1 MKNNLFSCLLP
12 MRHYSERVKGKNYR
26 DFGGKPLFRHV
37 LDQILKVKHIDEIF
51 INTDSPVIKAHV
63 LELKSEKIRILD
75 RPPDMIDGQIP
86 MNDII
91 NLDIQH
97 IKNEFIF
104 QTHST
109 NPFLRKETIENAITK
124 FLASEENDSLFSV
137 SKRYSR
143 FYTSTGSPINHDPNV
158 LLRTQDL
165 EPILEENSCIYLF
178 TKSCFQENRNRIGK
192 NPIWFPISDKES
204 IDIDTEMDFSM
215 AEQMY
220 EKT

>member
-37 LDQILKVKHIDEIF
+37 LDQIVEVKNIDEIL
-51 INTDSPVIKAHV
+51 INTDSPVIKA
-63 LELKSEKIRILD
+63 LAEEMKSEKIKILE

-97 IKNEFIF
+97 IKNKFIF

-109 NPFLRKETIENAITK
+109 NPFLRKETIENAINK
-124 FLASEENDSLFSV
+124 FLNSTDNDCLFSV
-137 SKRYSR
+137 SRRYSR
-143 FYTSTGSPINHDPNV
+143 FYTSTGSPINHDPDV

-178 TKSCFQENRNRIGK
+178 TKSSFIENKNRIGK
-192 NPIWFPISDKES
+192 NPILFPIPDNES
-204 IDIDTEMDFSM
+204 IDIDTEVDFSI

-220 EKT
+220 GKI